1 MNKNNKAF
9 TLIELLVTIAII
21 ALLASI
27 IFASL
32 SSARDKANTTKAIVQ
47 GKEMQKAIELSRLSN
62 NILPSNIDTSLSM
75 NDLAGAGTS
84 SPIKSAIEEY
94 YSGEVPTV
102 ATSVGGESDREYYYI
117 SNGSEAIDEY
127 GNEYTCG
134 IIDSIDSDT
143 PDDFVMFYRDD
154 SLTGSTLRDR
164 NIDYEEMFSDRGD
177 TLVYTNPSLVEVIFG
192 VGTIVNPD
200 FTGGMGVHSYYENNN
215 ENNPNGI
222 LAPGWRDEAGQFN
235 GFRCIK

>member
-1 MNKNNKAF
+1 MKYKNNKAF

-117 SNGSEAIDEY
+117 SNGSETIDEY
-127 GNEYTCG
+127 GNEYVCG
-134 IIDSIDSDT
+134 ASSDMST
-143 PDDFVMFYRDD
+143 PDDNVVFYRDKAAKFSNPNSSYED
-154 SLTGSTLRDR
+154 EIYEGLESTLY
-164 NIDYEEMFSDRGD
+164 ISSYGG
-177 TLVYTNPSLVEVIFG
+177 I
-192 VGTIVNPD
+192 GTPD
-200 FTGGMGVHSYYENNN
+200 FADSSSYSIGLYLQGCISHSDDDCT
-215 ENNPNGI
+215 NNPEELYELLGP
-222 LAPGWRDEAGQFN
+222 AWYDGSQWYHFK
-235 GFRCIK
+235 CIK